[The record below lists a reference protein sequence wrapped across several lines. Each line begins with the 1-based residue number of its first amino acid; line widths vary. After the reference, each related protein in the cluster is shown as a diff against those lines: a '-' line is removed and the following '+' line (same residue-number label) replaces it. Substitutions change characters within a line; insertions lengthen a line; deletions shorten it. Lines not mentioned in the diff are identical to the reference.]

1 MLKRSD
7 RFPSCGFLITLL
19 LTIPLLHNT
28 NWQLDRDPEAVREAR
43 KYAKPIASREHLL
56 HLLTER
62 GVPLT
67 FEELVHEL
75 GLTDVEGCTALNRRL
90 RAMRRD
96 GQLIQNRRQEYG
108 LIDKMDL
115 ISGRIV
121 AHPDGFGFLIPDNG
135 GKDIYLSTREMRT
148 VLHNDRA
155 VASITGVDR
164 RGRKRGVLV
173 EILERNT
180 IRVVGRII
188 MERGVSLVIPDQKRI
203 HQDILIPPDR
213 IGDAINGQIVV
224 VELIEQPSNRSQPIG
239 HVVQVLGEHMAP
251 GLEIDIA
258 IYGHGLSA
266 EWPDAVISE
275 ANRFGSKIC
284 EVDKRD
290 RVDFRQYPL
299 VTIDGSDAQ
308 DFDDAVYCQRTPGG
322 WKLLVAIADVSTYVT
337 SDTALDNEARLR
349 GNSVYFPGRVIPMLP
364 ESLSNGLCSLNPQ
377 VDRLC
382 LACEML
388 IDKQGKTI
396 RSRFIEGVMC
406 SQARLTYDEVAAI
419 VVTRDAGTRR
429 QYRALAPH
437 LDELYRLYRTLQ
449 RARERRG
456 AIEFDRTETRVIF
469 GPKQKIERLEPLVRN
484 DAHRIIEECMIAAN
498 VTAGRFL
505 RRHRMPALYRVH
517 GAPLP
522 DKLEDLR
529 AFLRGLGLRL
539 GGGESPEPTHYAAL
553 LKRIAKRPDAHLIQT
568 VLLRSLSQA
577 TYEPENT
584 GHFGLSHDC
593 YTHFT
598 SPIRRYPDLLIH
610 RAIRHVLKDGNRFGF
625 DMTIEKLEGL
635 CAHCSLT
642 ERRADEATRDVI
654 DWLKCQYMLDK
665 VGETFPGRITSVTSF
680 GLFVELD
687 AIYVE
692 GLMHVTALG
701 NDYYHFDPI
710 HHRLLGERTHRIYR
724 LADAVN
730 VRLVRVDLD
739 QRKID
744 FEPV

>member
-1 MLKRSD
+1 M
-7 RFPSCGFLITLL
+7 
-19 LTIPLLHNT
+19 TIPLLHNT
-28 NWQLDRDPEAVREAR
+28 NWQPDHDPKAVREADN
-43 KYAKPIASREHLL
+43 YAQPIASREHLL

-67 FEELVHEL
+67 FDEIAGEL
-75 GLTDVEGCTALNRRL
+75 GLTEKEDRTALNRRL
-90 RAMRRD
+90 RAMQRD
-96 GQLIQNRRQEYG
+96 GQLIQNRRQGYG
-108 LIDKMDL
+108 LVDKMDL
-115 ISGRIV
+115 TSGRIV

-135 GKDIYLSTREMRT
+135 GKDIHLSTREMRA

-155 VASITGVDR
+155 VAGITGVDR
-164 RGRKRGVLV
+164 RGRKQGTLV

-180 IRVVGRII
+180 IRVVGRMI

-203 HQDILIPPDR
+203 HQDILIPPDQT
-213 IGDAINGQIVV
+213 GDAVDGQIVLI
-224 VELIEQPSNRSQPIG
+224 EIIEQPSKRSQPIG

-258 IYGHGLSA
+258 IHGHGLPAQWS
-266 EWPDAVISE
+266 DAVIDE
-275 ANRFGSKIC
+275 ANRFGSEIS
-284 EVDKRD
+284 EADIHD
-290 RVDFRQYPL
+290 RVDLRQYPL

-308 DFDDAVYCQRTPGG
+308 DFDDAVYCQRTSGG

-337 SDTALDNEARLR
+337 SNTALDHEAYLR
-349 GNSVYFPGRVIPMLP
+349 ANSVYFPGRVIPMLP

-388 IDKQGKTI
+388 IDKQGKII
-396 RSRFIEGVMC
+396 RSRFIEGVMR
-406 SQARLTYDEVAAI
+406 SKARLTYDEVAAM
-419 VVTRDAGTRR
+419 VVTRDTDIRR
-429 QYRALAPH
+429 RYRALAPH
-437 LDELYRLYRTLQ
+437 LEELYRLYRTLQ
-449 RARERRG
+449 RAREQRG
-456 AIEFDRTETRVIF
+456 AIEFDRPETRVIF
-469 GPKQKIERLEPLVRN
+469 GSEQKIERIEPLVRN

-505 RRHRMPALYRVH
+505 KRHRMPALYRVH
-517 GAPLP
+517 DAPVS
-522 DKLEDLR
+522 DKREDLR

-577 TYEPENT
+577 TYTPENT
-584 GHFGLSHDC
+584 GHFGLAHDC

-610 RAIRHVLKDGNRFGF
+610 RAIRHILKNGNRSGF
-625 DMTIEKLEGL
+625 DMTTERLEGL
-635 CAHCSLT
+635 GAHCSLA
-642 ERRADEATRDVI
+642 ERRADEATRDVV

-687 AIYVE
+687 GIYVE
-692 GLMHVTALG
+692 GLAHVTTLG

-710 HHRLLGERTHRIYR
+710 HHRLVGERTRRIYR
-724 LADAVN
+724 LADAIK

-744 FEPV
+744 FELV